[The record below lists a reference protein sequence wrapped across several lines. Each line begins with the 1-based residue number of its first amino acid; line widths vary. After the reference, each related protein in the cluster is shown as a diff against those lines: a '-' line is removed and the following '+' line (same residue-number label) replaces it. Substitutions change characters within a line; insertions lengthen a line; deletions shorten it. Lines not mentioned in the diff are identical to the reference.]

1 MRNIGQLSLKIDL
14 LFGTSRL
21 ADIKTDIKQDEDT
34 WGSDH
39 YPIDVTLNEVHRYRK
54 RADRISTKKIIR
66 KNYPKVVLKKYE
78 KRKGE
83 KNIEEMER
91 NLETKYQ
98 EFIRTLKEAVKEIS
112 ERRKGKKDK
121 NETIER
127 FERDRQ
133 PKKLWD
139 QECDEV
145 IKQRKRAL
153 QEFRKTKQFSAL

>member
-1 MRNIGQLSLKIDL
+1 MRNIGQLSLNIDL

-21 ADIKTDIKQDEDT
+21 ADIKADIKQDEDT

-39 YPIDVTLNEVHRYRK
+39 YPIEVTLNEEVHRYRK
-54 RADRISTKKIIR
+54 RANRISTKKIIW

-83 KNIEEMER
+83 KNIEKTER

-112 ERRKGKKDK
+112 ERKEGKKDK
-121 NETIER
+121 NKTVER
-127 FERDRQ
+127 FERDRDN
-133 PKKLWD
+133 PRN
-139 QECDEV
+139 CG
-145 IKQRKRAL
+145 IRNAMR
-153 QEFRKTKQFSAL
+153 

>member
-1 MRNIGQLSLKIDL
+1 MRNIGQLSLNIDL

-21 ADIKTDIKQDEDT
+21 ADIKQDEDT

-39 YPIDVTLNEVHRYRK
+39 YPIEVILNEEVHRYRK
-54 RADRISTKKIIR
+54 RANRISTKIIW

-83 KNIEEMER
+83 KNIEETER

-112 ERRKGKKDK
+112 ERREGKKDK
-121 NETIER
+121 NKTVER
-127 FERDRQ
+127 FERDR
-133 PKKLWD
+133 D
-139 QECDEV
+139 NSRNCG
-145 IKQRKRAL
+145 IRNAMR
-153 QEFRKTKQFSAL
+153 

>member
-21 ADIKTDIKQDEDT
+21 ADIKADIKQDEDT

-39 YPIDVTLNEVHRYRK
+39 YPIEVTLNKVHRYRK
-54 RADRISTKKIIR
+54 RADRISTKKIIW

-91 NLETKYQ
+91 NLEVSRIYKN
-98 EFIRTLKEAVKEIS
+98 I
-112 ERRKGKKDK
+112 KGS
-121 NETIER
+121 R
-127 FERDRQ
+127 ERD
-133 PKKLWD
+133 
-139 QECDEV
+139 
-145 IKQRKRAL
+145 
-153 QEFRKTKQFSAL
+153 FRKKRREKG